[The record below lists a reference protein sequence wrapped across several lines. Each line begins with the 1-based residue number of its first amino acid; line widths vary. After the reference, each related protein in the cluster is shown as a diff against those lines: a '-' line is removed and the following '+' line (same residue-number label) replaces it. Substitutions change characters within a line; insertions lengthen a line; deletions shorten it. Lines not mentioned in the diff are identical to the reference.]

1 MTGLSWFG
9 VDTTLRLPPS
19 DTSHVQPDPNR
30 FTPASL
36 ICAFS
41 WSTSPK
47 AERIADSSAPDGSP
61 PPLGFMISQKSVWFA
76 WPPPLLRTAARLSS
90 GIASRL
96 EIASSTGR
104 SAHSVPSSAL
114 FRLSTYAW
122 WCLPWWMRIVSAS
135 IVGSSAS
142 YSYGSG
148 GRSWGIAS
156 PSGRRRA
163 EDMLRDRG
171 ARLQPRGDPAARA
184 EAGAVRARRH
194 LARDD
199 RGALQALR
207 GLRRETERDPRQA
220 RRRRPHDR
228 EPGLLRDPRPEG
240 RAHVRDR
247 RDQEPRGL
255 LRAPRRRRRRP
266 RRALRRPRQARL
278 RLHLRLARRPQGDGH
293 GRPRLG
299 LDGVRLGRGPAL
311 QLHRRHAEHVPGV
324 ERDAARGA
332 RRLRARLLH
341 GLRQRPRRVHRRV
354 PRQPGLRGRQRLGSE
369 VRRPRA
375 LTARADGTVSTTSAH
390 AGIPSCGGVRGD
402 RRRRLPP
409 RLVPVGVLARARVE
423 GG

>member
-148 GRSWGIAS
+148 GSSWGIAS

-171 ARLQPRGDPAARA
+171 ARLQPRRDPAARA
-184 EAGAVRARRH
+184 QAGAVRARRH

-207 GLRRETERDPRQA
+207 GLRREAERD
-220 RRRRPHDR
+220 
-228 EPGLLRDPRPEG
+228 LLRDPRPEG

-266 RRALRRPRQARL
+266 RRAVRRPRQARL
-278 RLHLRLARRPQGDGH
+278 RLDLRLARRPQGDGH
-293 GRPRLG
+293 GGPRLG

-311 QLHRRHAEHVPGV
+311 QLHRRHAEHVPGL

-341 GLRQRPRRVHRRV
+341 GLRHRPRRIHRCV
-354 PRQPGLRGRQRLGSE
+354 PREPGLRGRQRLGPE
-369 VRRPRA
+369 VRRPREVAA
-375 LTARADGTVSTTSAH
+375 LTW
-390 AGIPSCGGVRGD
+390 PGGVRGD
-402 RRRRLPP
+402 RGRRVPP
-409 RLVPVGVLARARVE
+409 RLVPVGVLARAGVQ
-423 GG
+423 G